1 MVWEKIYSLIKNQTR
16 FQYEMQL
23 QKERDA
29 HEREQ
34 VIHKLEL
41 ALRDRTEDALRLEAK
56 QLREQLER
64 TERLTL
70 PPSPPKPPDE
80 PSKD

>member
-56 QLREQLER
+56 QVSR
-64 TERLTL
+64 TIRAHGTAESG
-70 PPSPPKPPDE
+70 PVPA
-80 PSKD
+80 